1 MFGLLRSGQELK
13 KHVTAVLEGWELPN
27 IKIKEVNFFYGQTG
41 EYVTIVALVDVTDE
55 LKEGHQ
61 RLSLLPH
68 INTFGEYKPHITL
81 AYVKASADWVGYVG
95 ELDKKFR
102 GQFVAVK
109 GVNLGE

>member
-81 AYVKASADWVGYVG
+81 AYVKASADWEGYVG